1 MASNK
6 NHGNVPQTTPE
17 NTPSTVVPIEKEF
30 GTEVVGKLSPS
41 DLFAQTSGVVIFGAD
56 FERLALEVG
65 EVSPFLRYVRKATL
79 KVENERPEPVSGVL
93 VKVEEY
99 LPLPIAQDIETG
111 KLWSLPIAQ
120 IFRNHWTSAAP
131 KKGEIFAY
139 KRIPDAIKQKGLG
152 KGNPMENYVLAFP
165 ERTPEEN
172 TDA

>member
-99 LPLPIAQDIETG
+99 MP
-111 KLWSLPIAQ
+111 LPIAQ

-172 TDA
+172 TDV